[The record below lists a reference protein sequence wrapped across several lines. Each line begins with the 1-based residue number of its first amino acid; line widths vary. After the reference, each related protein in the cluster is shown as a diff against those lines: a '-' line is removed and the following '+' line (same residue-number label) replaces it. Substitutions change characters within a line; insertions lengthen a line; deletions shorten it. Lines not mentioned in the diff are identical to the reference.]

1 MTASTKTGGRE
12 ATRGI
17 IPGRFALSVGRPPL
31 PEPDGFRWVPLS
43 SVARLESGHTPARG
57 RDEYWG
63 GEVPWIGI
71 RDATGNHGR
80 VIFDTEQHV
89 TQAGLDNS
97 SARLLPAGTVCLSR
111 TASVGFVVTMGV
123 PMATSQDFVNWV
135 CGPRLNP
142 RYLHYVLLAEQ
153 DSVRRFAHGT
163 THQTMYY
170 PEAKALQILAPDRP
184 GQDAIVEVLGAL
196 DDKIAANTRLVSTT
210 DALAT
215 ALIRSVITEKR
226 VALASL
232 ASVVMGSSP
241 PGESYNESGI
251 GTVFYQGVRDFGV
264 RYPANRVWTTQ
275 PVRMAHPRDT
285 LVSVRAPV
293 GRTNLASE
301 STCIGRG
308 LAAVRSTADRP
319 MTLFH
324 LLRNDPEAWGPYEA
338 EGTVFGSINR
348 RHLEALL
355 LPAVDRQQSDDLEV
369 QLAALEER
377 IASAITESGILA
389 NTRDTLLPLLMS
401 GRVRV
406 KDAETTVK
414 GVV

>member
-1 MTASTKTGGRE
+1 MRQLVLGDSLETLIDCRGKTPKKLGADFTQSGVPVASAILVGDGRLDLSNPRFVSQDTWRAWMTTPTRRGDVLLTSEAPLGRV
-12 ATRGI
+12 ARVPTDAPLVLGQRLFGLRGK
-17 IPGRFALSVGRPPL
+17 PDVLDNGYLFYALQTERVQSDLVGRST
-31 PEPDGFRWVPLS
+31 GTTVF
-43 SVARLESGHTPARG
+43 
-57 RDEYWG
+57 
-63 GEVPWIGI
+63 GI
-71 RDATGNHGR
+71 R
-80 VIFDTEQHV
+80 Q
-89 TQAGLDNS
+89 
-97 SARLLPAGTVCLSR
+97 SALRNIAIPAPSIDQQR
-111 TASVGFVVTMGV
+111 
-123 PMATSQDFVNWV
+123 
-135 CGPRLNP
+135 
-142 RYLHYVLLAEQ
+142 
-153 DSVRRFAHGT
+153 
-163 THQTMYY
+163 
-170 PEAKALQILAPDRP
+170 
-184 GQDAIVEVLGAL
+184 AIAEVLGAL

>member
-1 MTASTKTGGRE
+1 MRLRVDKSRYDRRFVLYACATSHFEQQIRDNAIATGVPHINLGIL
-12 ATRGI
+12 TRLT
-17 IPGRFALSVGRPPL
+17 IPSPPL
-31 PEPDGFRWVPLS
+31 
-43 SVARLESGHTPARG
+43 LEQR
-57 RDEYWG
+57 
-63 GEVPWIGI
+63 
-71 RDATGNHGR
+71 
-80 VIFDTEQHV
+80 
-89 TQAGLDNS
+89 
-97 SARLLPAGTVCLSR
+97 
-111 TASVGFVVTMGV
+111 
-123 PMATSQDFVNWV
+123 
-135 CGPRLNP
+135 
-142 RYLHYVLLAEQ
+142 
-153 DSVRRFAHGT
+153 
-163 THQTMYY
+163 
-170 PEAKALQILAPDRP
+170 
-184 GQDAIVEVLGAL
+184 AIAEVLGAL

-251 GTVFYQGVRDFGV
+251 GTASYQGVRDFGV

-406 KDAETTVK
+406 KDAETTVE